1 MSQSNHQ
8 NSYIKAIQDYAF
20 LRAVVEGASRSEP
33 TWWSRLTEHRHTD
46 LTRRVRI
53 RFTQNF
59 DNLLG
64 SVFFRILGYQDFSTY
79 RYILREEV
87 DVSTEGRLLAVVAFV
102 SHILYRWRKVE
113 KHFSEGYMTDA
124 LVCPLW
130 RLVKLEYQRRSQAQ
144 DLARLRQLE
153 QDQARREQE
162 ERRQWAERQEGM
174 LPPRRSE
181 TAFPQPLRG
190 RSFPSSSR
198 VCPMTELEEEEEL
211 GYMRPTSWRPTPA
224 PRRLSSPTRCLS
236 PIAESEEEEVVVV
249 ESGSRGAAAATVAAV
264 TTGVALHHPRPLPR
278 VPACSRVC
286 SSSTESLP
294 HDYTELDPES
304 GKTREVSIL

>member
-1 MSQSNHQ
+1 MSKSNHQ
-8 NSYIKAIQDYAF
+8 NSYIKALQDYSV

-33 TWWSRLTEHRHTD
+33 TWWNRLTEHRHTD
-46 LTRRVRI
+46 LTRRVRF
-53 RFTQNF
+53 RFTENF
-59 DNLLG
+59 DSLLG

-102 SHILYRWRKVE
+102 AHILYRWRKVE
-113 KHFSEGYMTDA
+113 KHYSEGYMTDA
-124 LVCPLW
+124 LAGPLY
-130 RLVKLEYQRRSQAQ
+130 RLVKLEYQRRTQAQ

-162 ERRQWAERQEGM
+162 ERRQRAERQEGL
-174 LPPRRSE
+174 LPPRGSV
-181 TAFPQPLRG
+181 FPQPLRG

-198 VCPMTELEEEEEL
+198 VCPVTELEEEEL
-211 GYMRPTSWRPTPA
+211 ANLRSTSWRPTPT
-224 PRRLSSPTRCLS
+224 PRRLSSPTRCLT
-236 PIAESEEEEVVVV
+236 PISEGEEEEEVVV
-249 ESGSRGAAAATVAAV
+249 ESGRGGAAATVAAV
-264 TTGVALHHPRPLPR
+264 TTGVALRPRPLPR

-286 SSSTESLP
+286 SSSTESLS

-304 GKTREVSIL
+304 GETREVSIL